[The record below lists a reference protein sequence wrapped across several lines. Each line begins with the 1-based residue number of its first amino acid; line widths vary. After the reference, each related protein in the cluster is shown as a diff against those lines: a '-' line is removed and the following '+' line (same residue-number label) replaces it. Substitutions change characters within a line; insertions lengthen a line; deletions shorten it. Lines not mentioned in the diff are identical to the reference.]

1 MSPHILEYINGTFSL
16 DNSPAME
23 QKTRFS
29 RDEDRSSNEKS
40 ADTQTEELKLQPGF
54 TDDLKATESNAST
67 ATDTSTYKSKSFGI
81 RKSELIMAQITSWWI
96 RGPFFFTIFI
106 CSYISLLENSIVRV
120 FDGYA
125 TDSYKQHSLM
135 STINIIRSVVAA
147 SSLPFY
153 ARLSDTFG
161 RFELFL
167 VAVLFRI
174 IGRVIQS
181 QAHDIQRYAAGT
193 IFFAFGNS
201 GMRILWQ
208 INLADAST
216 LKWRLLAM
224 SIIFMQSI
232 ITTWSSGEIVALV
245 LGNRNWG
252 FGIGMWAFITPL
264 VCLPYMLIFLFLI
277 LKARRLDAWHKIS
290 KEEKDAFMAAHPAA
304 REYQDAID
312 ANKSSIAKVKGYLK
326 YGLIRLVTN
335 LYEIFWKVDF
345 IGCLLLATILGLI
358 LVPLTLAG
366 GATSKWQRASTI
378 VPIVVGFCSIALFV
392 FWETKVA
399 KRPMLPFKVMTD
411 RGVWAGFLVAIFNS
425 VVIAMPNGY
434 SYPVLLVGMNA
445 SETVA
450 TRTGQL
456 NGFVEGIAVP
466 VVGYVLS
473 RVRRTKPFVLFGS
486 SVLFIA
492 MGLFVHFRGSN
503 DGYRA
508 KYFRDGVAVGMCLLG
523 FSNTFFS
530 RVTTVSVQ
538 SCTNHEYMATV
549 IALFAACYHI
559 GGGIG
564 SSISG
569 AIWTQQM
576 HGMISR
582 KMEELNV
589 DTSLATLAYQSPYQF
604 IKKHEW
610 GTEARRAVSL
620 AYAELQKR
628 LCITGL
634 CLCVPLLVWVF
645 CLRDNRLADAQNL
658 DDEALLTLGEGVER
672 AGEVKRSQVIFKE
685 DDDIIL
691 KFLKKQ
697 LSRLN
702 VFSKA

>member
-1 MSPHILEYINGTFSL
+1 MN
-16 DNSPAME
+16 
-23 QKTRFS
+23 QQTRFS
-29 RDEDRSSNEKS
+29 REEDRSSNEKS
-40 ADTQTEELKLQPGF
+40 ADTQTDEFKLQSGF
-54 TDDLKATESNAST
+54 TDDLKTTPSMAST
-67 ATDTSTYKSKSFGI
+67 ATDTSFVKSKLFGI
-81 RKSELIMAQITSWWI
+81 RKSEIILAQITSWWI
-96 RGPFFFTIFI
+96 RGAFFFTIFI

-147 SSLPFY
+147 ASLPFY
-153 ARLSDTFG
+153 ARLSDNFG
-161 RFELFL
+161 RFELFI
-167 VAVLFRI
+167 VAILFRI
-174 IGRVIQS
+174 VGRVIQS

-216 LKWRLLAM
+216 LKWRLMAM

-277 LKARRLDAWHKIS
+277 IKARKTDAWAKVS
-290 KEEKDAFMAAHPAA
+290 KEEKDSFIANHPSAK
-304 REYQDAID
+304 RYHDEIE
-312 ANKSSIAKVKGYLK
+312 ANTSFGSKVNGYIK
-326 YGLIRLVTN
+326 YGFVRLVTN
-335 LYEIFWKVDF
+335 LHEIFWKVDF
-345 IGCLLLATILGLI
+345 IGCLLLAVILGLI

-366 GATSKWQRASTI
+366 GRRSKWQEADTL
-378 VPIVVGFCSIALFV
+378 VPIIIGFCSISLFV
-392 FWETKVA
+392 FWEAKIT
-399 KRPMLPFKVMTD
+399 KRPMLPFKVMSD
-411 RGVWAGFLVAIFNS
+411 RGVWAGFLVAITNS
-425 VVIAMPNGY
+425 IVIAMPNGY

-473 RVRRTKPFVLFGS
+473 RVRRTKGFVLFGNC
-486 SVLFIA
+486 VLFIA

-523 FSNTFFS
+523 FANTFFS

-576 HGMISR
+576 YGMIR
-582 KMEELNV
+582 KKMEQLGV
-589 DTSLATLAYQSPYQF
+589 DTELATLAYQSPYQF
-604 IKKHEW
+604 ITKHEW
-610 GTEARRAVSL
+610 GTDARRAVSL

-634 CLCVPLLVWVF
+634 CLCVPLLVLVF
-645 CLRDNRLADAQNL
+645 CLRDNVLADAQNL
-658 DDEALLTLGEGVER
+658 DDEALLTLGEGLER

-685 DDDIIL
+685 DDDVIL

-697 LSRLN
+697 FGRLN
-702 VFSKA
+702 IFSKA

>member
-1 MSPHILEYINGTFSL
+1 M
-16 DNSPAME
+16 A
-23 QKTRFS
+23 QR
-29 RDEDRSSNEKS
+29 RSSEVDSYTQKRSSGDKS
-40 ADTQTEELKLQPGF
+40 NDTGSQNN
-54 TDDLKATESNAST
+54 DLKAHPDFQHDLKTTESVASS
-67 ATDTSTYKSKSFGI
+67 ATDTSTVKTKSFGI
-81 RKSELIMAQITSWWI
+81 RKSELVMAQLQSWWLK
-96 RGPFFFTIFI
+96 GAFFFTIFI

-125 TDSYKQHSLM
+125 TNDYKQHSLM
-135 STINIIRSVVAA
+135 STIGVIRSVVAA

-153 ARLSDTFG
+153 ARLSDNFG

-167 VAVLFRI
+167 VAMMFRI
-174 IGRVIQS
+174 VGRVIQS
-181 QAHDIQRYAAGT
+181 QAVDVQKYAAGT
-193 IFFAFGNS
+193 VFFSFGNS

-208 INLADAST
+208 INLSDAST
-216 LKWRLLAM
+216 LKWRLMAM

-232 ITTWSSGEIVALV
+232 ITTWSSGEIVSLV
-245 LGNRNWG
+245 LGNEDWKW
-252 FGIGMWAFITPL
+252 GIGMWAFITPL
-264 VCLPYMLIFLFLI
+264 VCLPYMLIFLYLI
-277 LKARRLDAWHKIS
+277 IKASRTEAWHLINR
-290 KEEKDAFMAAHPAA
+290 EKQQSFL
-304 REYQDAID
+304 EG
-312 ANKSSIAKVKGYLK
+312 NKSAKRYQEEIDTATSFGGRAAGHIKLQSA
-326 YGLIRLVTN
+326 RLVRN

-366 GATSKWQRASTI
+366 GTHSKWQQADTI
-378 VPIVVGFCSIALFV
+378 VPLVIGFCSIPLFV
-392 FWETKVA
+392 FWETKVT

-425 VVIAMPNGY
+425 VVMAMPNSY

-466 VVGYVLS
+466 IVGFVLS
-473 RVRRTKPFVLFGS
+473 RVRRTKPFILFGS
-486 SVLFIA
+486 CVLFVA

-523 FSNTFFS
+523 FSNTFFA

-549 IALFAACYHI
+549 IAVFAACYHI

-576 HGMISR
+576 FGMIR
-582 KMEELNV
+582 HHMEDLGV
-589 DTSLATLAYQSPYQF
+589 DPSLAKLAYQSPYNF
-604 IKKHEW
+604 IKNHEW
-610 GTEARRAVSL
+610 GTEPRRAVSL

-645 CLRDNRLADAQNL
+645 CLRDNKLADSQNL
-658 DDEALLTLGEGVER
+658 DDEALLMSEGAEK
-672 AGEVKRSQVIFKE
+672 AGEVKKSQVVFKE

-691 KFLKKQ
+691 NFIKK
-697 LSRLN
+697 SFGRLN
-702 VFSKA
+702 VFSKK